1 MPAKRRSNVSVKR
14 KPGFTVTRISV
25 GDDRLAYA
33 MIADKKLDYPEGRS
47 RVAYI
52 GTTKKGIFRM
62 TSSIAERANA
72 ILRLH
77 GVESF
82 EVRIITCH
90 RRKHV
95 KMWYKLEHALLVA
108 FRELYGAPPR
118 SNDQTD
124 GKRAGTVFNYFSRAR
139 VKRVLEDL
147 A

>member
-1 MPAKRRSNVSVKR
+1 
-14 KPGFTVTRISV
+14 VTRISV

-33 MIADKKLDYPEGRS
+33 MIADKKFNYPKGRS
-47 RVAYI
+47 ALAYI

-62 TSSIAERANA
+62 TSSIAERANE

-77 GVESF
+77 GVQSF
-82 EVRIITCH
+82 TVRIITCN

-95 KMWYKLEHALLVA
+95 KMWFKLEHALLVA

-118 SNDQTD
+118 ANDQTD
-124 GKRAGTVFNYFSRAR
+124 GKNAGTVFNYFSRR
-139 VKRVLEDL
+139 RIKRVLEDL